1 MRPHGS
7 AAKVIALRCQRL
19 EGSWYAWCSWS
30 EPEACFKKGRDVV
43 WLEERGRE
51 KENAQQRGQLTRLAH
66 SAPVVVV
73 SENFLSLFNE
83 IIPFGIPPSLQ
94 RFEFEGI
101 DEIYIKKEAVNG
113 ARKLFV

>member
-1 MRPHGS
+1 MRCKSCGIAMLASRKGS
-7 AAKVIALRCQRL
+7 LY
-19 EGSWYAWCSWS
+19 EWYSWR

-51 KENAQQRGQLTRLAH
+51 RDNAPQSGQVTRLAQ

-83 IIPFGIPPSLQ
+83 VIPFGIPPVLQ

-101 DEIYIKKEAVNG
+101 DEIYIKKEAVDG
-113 ARKLFV
+113 RRKLIV